1 MDLRRKRI
9 VYLIVEQVAA
19 LLAHGNELAY
29 RVIFFFKAYCRHKF
43 LPLLNRN
50 PKSSRAFKGTSSLAE
65 TRAGWRAGANH
76 GEVSPKRSLAFL
88 IDNLC
93 AACPPLARRWPRAL
107 PVFRTMGARPLP

>member
-50 PKSSRAFKGTSSLAE
+50 PKSSRAFTGTSSLAE
-65 TRAGWRAGANH
+65 TRAGWLAGANH
-76 GEVSPKRSLAFL
+76 RDVSPKRSLAFF

-93 AACPPLARRWPRAL
+93 AACPPLAPCLGRFPHNGRQVAAAQH
-107 PVFRTMGARPLP
+107 T